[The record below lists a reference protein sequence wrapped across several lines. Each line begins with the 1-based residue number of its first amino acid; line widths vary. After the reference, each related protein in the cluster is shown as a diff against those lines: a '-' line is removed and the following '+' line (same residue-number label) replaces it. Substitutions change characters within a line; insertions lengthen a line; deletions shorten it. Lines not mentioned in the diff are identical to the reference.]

1 MDTAEKYDLDA
12 LVELPEMKT
21 VLDEIREVNR
31 AILVEMIKV
40 WDKTP
45 KDQIP
50 DMELIDLKYDP
61 RLKELRKR
69 VNEIARAHS
78 E

>member
-1 MDTAEKYDLDA
+1 MLTES
-12 LVELPEMKT
+12 
-21 VLDEIREVNR
+21 I
-31 AILVEMIKV
+31 IVEMNKV
-40 WDKTP
+40 FDSTP

-50 DMELIDLKYDP
+50 DMDYIDLKYDP
-61 RLKELRKR
+61 RLEKLRKR